1 MTKALVTGATGF
13 LGTAL
18 VERLVARGRT
28 DLRCLVRQGSNTSHL
43 DAIAKKAPKVEKIV
57 GSLASVDAAAAL
69 VEGCDTIFHV
79 AAAMGGAPADIFLNT
94 VVTTK
99 NLCEAI
105 VRTAPSRGN
114 KPPFMVLVSSFGV
127 YGVADLPRGT
137 VVDESTPLEPQPA
150 RRDPYS
156 QGKLRQEKLCWEYHA
171 KGAIRLAVA
180 RPGVIYGPRG
190 GAFSARV
197 GLNLFGVF
205 LHLGGRNALPLT
217 YVDNCAEA
225 IALIGDKPETAGE
238 VYNVVD
244 DDLIDCRDYLKR
256 YKRSVKPLRSVSLP
270 YPVTMLMSHA
280 VERYHR
286 ASKGQLPAVFTP
298 YKTRT
303 TWKGNRFSN
312 DKLKALGFRP
322 VVSTEQGLERTFE
335 QLKARAG

>member
-1 MTKALVTGATGF
+1 MKALVTGATGF

-18 VERLVARGRT
+18 VQRLVARGRT
-28 DLRCLVRQGSNTSHL
+28 NLRCLVRQGSDVSHL
-43 DAIAKKAPKVEKIV
+43 EAIASRHPTVERFV
-57 GSLASVDAAAAL
+57 GSLASIDAAATV

-105 VRTAPSRGN
+105 VRTSSSRGN
-114 KPPFMVLVSSFGV
+114 KPPFVVLVSSFGV
-127 YGVADLPRGT
+127 YGVADLPRGAL
-137 VVDESTPLEPQPA
+137 VDERTPLEPMPA

-156 QGKLRQEKLCWEYHA
+156 QGKLRQERLCWEYHDT
-171 KGAIRLAVA
+171 GAIRLVVA

-197 GLNLFGVF
+197 GLGLFGVF
-205 LHLGGRNALPLT
+205 LHLGGRNTLPLT
-217 YVDNCAEA
+217 YVDNCADA
-225 IALIGDKPETAGE
+225 IALLGERPESAGE

-244 DDLIDCRDYLKR
+244 DDLIDCRDYLGR
-256 YKRSVKPLRSVSLP
+256 YRRKVRPLRSVSLP

-298 YKTRT
+298 YKTAT

-312 DKLKALGFRP
+312 EKLKALGWSP
-322 VVSTEQGLERTFE
+322 IVSTEQGLERTFE
-335 QLKARAG
+335 SLKARAS